1 LDSNAFSASGSR
13 AYHVTSI
20 VVTSFQL
27 QRYSTALNWLALTL
41 IATVLASPLML
52 PMEWLQNEVNYF
64 DLAFQHVR
72 PDLFT
77 ENHAVRDGSQGR
89 FFSFALIGGLINA
102 VGFDMA
108 KIALS
113 LILTVALAAGY
124 AWLALTLGLS
134 VLEGALALAVFL
146 LTPQSFLAHEWIF
159 RGVEAKVMA
168 YVAAFVCLGF
178 AWRGRW
184 LALALTGALA
194 TYLHFLVGG
203 FWTMAALGL
212 LGLTPRAAGG
222 GWRPALQ
229 GFGLFTL
236 ATAPLVWILASER
249 IGAPPADLTGVPG
262 SLREIYAVF
271 RNAHHVAPFLSAGD
285 FAVNWMGGALL
296 AAATAAIFGLAARRM
311 TGTARI
317 LPLWLCALNL
327 YVVLA
332 LGIAFLDRNSHIFA
346 SLYLFRPASLILLLS
361 VIGAITLLRDATGQ
375 VWRDLALAAAAIVAA
390 ASLPEILVTAKNFAK
405 TPRLTLTRDL
415 DPATR
420 EMAAWVRAS
429 TAPDAV
435 VLIEPGANRSWS
447 DAMPPRLVLERL
459 MQRPTLVNW
468 KFVPTL
474 DAELARWYRLL
485 KMREA
490 VFFDGECARLADTPV
505 RYLVVFG
512 ALDGA
517 PAAACGEAVWRNDGY
532 AVLRVG
538 DGAAR

>member
-1 LDSNAFSASGSR
+1 MSISVTGSR
-13 AYHVTSI
+13 FPRHASA
-20 VVTSFQL
+20 FD
-27 QRYSTALNWLALTL
+27 WLALTL
-41 IATVLASPLML
+41 IATVLASPMML

-89 FFSFALIGGLINA
+89 FFSFALIGGLIDA

-113 LILTVALAAGY
+113 LILMVALAAAY

-146 LTPQSFLAHEWIF
+146 LTPQSFLGHEWIF

-168 YVAAFVCLGF
+168 YVAVFACLAF

-194 TYLHFLVGG
+194 TYFHFLVGG

-212 LGLTPRAAGG
+212 LGMAACG
-222 GWRPALQ
+222 GWRAALK

-236 ATAPLVWILASER
+236 ITAPLVWILAAER
-249 IGAPPADLTGVPG
+249 IGAPPADLSGLPSG
-262 SLREIYAVF
+262 LPEIYAVF

-285 FAVNWMGGALL
+285 FAVNWLGGVLL
-296 AAATAAIFGLAARRM
+296 AAAAAAIFWRAARGR
-311 TGTARI
+311 TGAPRV
-317 LPLWLCALNL
+317 LALWLCALNA
-327 YVVLA
+327 YVLLA
-332 LGIAFLDRNSHIFA
+332 MGVAFLDRHTHVLA
-346 SLYLFRPASLILLLS
+346 SLYLFRPAALILLLS
-361 VIGAITLLRDATGQ
+361 VIGAIALLRDTAGPA
-375 VWRDLALAAAAIVAA
+375 WRGMALAAAALTAA
-390 ASLPEILVTAKNFAK
+390 AAAPGILIAAKDFAK
-405 TPRLTLTRDL
+405 APRLTLTRDL
-415 DPATR
+415 DPDTR
-420 EMAAWVRAS
+420 AMAAWVRAN

-435 VLIEPGANRSWS
+435 VLVAPGADRSWS
-447 DAMPPRLVLERL
+447 DAMAPRLVLERL

-485 KMREA
+485 KLREA
-490 VFFDGECARLADTPV
+490 VFFDGDCARLADTPV
-505 RYLVVFG
+505 QYLVVFG
-512 ALDGA
+512 APEDA
-517 PAAACGEAVWRNDGY
+517 PAAACGAAVWRNDGY
-532 AVLRVG
+532 AVLQVG
-538 DGAAR
+538 PEAAQ